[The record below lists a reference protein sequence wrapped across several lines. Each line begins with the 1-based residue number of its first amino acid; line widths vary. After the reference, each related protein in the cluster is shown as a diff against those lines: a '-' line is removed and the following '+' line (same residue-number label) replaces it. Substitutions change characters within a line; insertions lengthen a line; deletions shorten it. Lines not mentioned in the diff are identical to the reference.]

1 MNIGLFMQNVK
12 KGGLDTF
19 VLQLAR
25 AWPFAENLIVFCN
38 RSHPGL
44 DDLRRGLPAGVRLV
58 SYDFLLANDLAV
70 RLGNASRLLTV
81 LCRGAFWLTGFPWQV
96 RQCRKLLRG
105 HGLDRLMVINGGYP
119 GGDACLAATVAWAHL
134 TRAERAWHNFHN
146 LALSYPQSPLRRI
159 KEKLVDALVA
169 RSAAGFVSVSQACL
183 ASLARQ
189 RPVFTD
195 RPAGA
200 IYNGIDALT
209 AERRTDLR
217 AELGLPPHSRIVL
230 MLGVYEPR
238 KGHAFAISV
247 MESVARYLPDAWLL
261 ACGDGNDA
269 EIQAVQAVRDAS
281 PVRTHVLLQRHRH
294 DLPNLLAQVDLLIMP
309 SQAQES
315 FGYAVVEAMACGLP
329 VVVSDV
335 GGLPEVVADGL
346 TGHVVRHD
354 DAETFAGHVIALL
367 RDPSL
372 ARRMGEA
379 GRRRYHEKFQAAR
392 MGAQYHRLLVQ
403 GTFQQAPMAL
413 PHPAEIP
420 DQ

>member
-1 MNIGLFMQNVK
+1 MKIGLFMQNVK

-19 VLQLAR
+19 VLQLTR
-25 AWPFAENLIVFCN
+25 AWPSTEELLVFCN
-38 RSHPGL
+38 LSHPGL
-44 DDLRRGLPAGVRLV
+44 DNLRQGLPPGAQLIA
-58 SYDFLLANDLAV
+58 YDFLVANDLAGRMRNAP
-70 RLGNASRLLTV
+70 RLFAM
-81 LCRGAFWLTGFPWQV
+81 LCRGAFWFVGFPWQV
-96 RQCRKLLRG
+96 HQCRKLLQGRG
-105 HGLDRLMVINGGYP
+105 LERLMVINGSYP
-119 GGDACLAATVAWAHL
+119 GGDACLAATVAWATL
-134 TRAERAWHNFHN
+134 APAERAWHNFHN
-146 LALSYPQSPLRRI
+146 LALSYPSSPLRRI

-189 RPVFTD
+189 RPVFAD
-195 RPAGA
+195 RPAGT
-200 IYNGIDALT
+200 IYNGINALM

-238 KGHAFAISV
+238 KGHAFAIGV
-247 MESVARYLPDAWLL
+247 MESVVRHCPDAWLM
-261 ACGDGNDA
+261 ACGDDSDA
-269 EIQAVQAVRDAS
+269 EMQAVQAVRDAS
-281 PVRTHVLLQRHRH
+281 PARTHVLLQRHRH

-329 VVVSDV
+329 VVASDI

-346 TGHVVRHD
+346 TGRVVRHD
-354 DAETFAGHVIALL
+354 DAETFASHVIALL
-367 RDPSL
+367 RDPEL

-392 MGAQYHRLLVQ
+392 MGAQYYCLLVQ
-403 GTFQQAPMAL
+403 GTLQPAPAAL
-413 PHPAEIP
+413 LHPSEIL